1 MGDLQTNETRIEL
14 VVSRELT
21 GDADSGTH
29 SEADLS
35 DAAEQSEDETTG
47 TSDWAGS
54 SLSDETETT
63 TGDAGSYIEIH
74 VEAEDVIVEAVVE
87 EAVVEEDE
95 EKEEGDEDDES

>member
-29 SEADLS
+29 SEAELS
-35 DAAEQSEDETTG
+35 DGDESSEGETTG

-87 EAVVEEDE
+87 EDE